1 MIRRSAL
8 RVLTAVCLAL
18 WLLLPAAVLAESA
31 SSGADPGVS
40 WDLTVDQMME
50 AEGVTDLS
58 AVDTYAVGDFTQYGF
73 PHEADA
79 ENPPTYVYY
88 IFQNGRL
95 VMLGHNADTSE
106 MGDGADVATVF
117 DSMLATMSETFGEPT
132 IEDAQ
137 RFVDQLNAMEEGT
150 AEAGDISLFA
160 GWDLGSGTEL
170 YLMGPPD
177 GGSIL
182 YVYTL
187 PALVLGE

>member
-1 MIRRSAL
+1 MKRNHAL
-8 RVLTAVCLAL
+8 RYFAVLCLTL
-18 WLLLPAAVLAESA
+18 SLLLPAAVLAEIA

-58 AVDTYAVGDFTQYGF
+58 TVDTYTVGDFIQYGF
-73 PHEADA
+73 LHDGDA

-88 IFQNGRL
+88 IFKNGQL
-95 VMLGHNADTSE
+95 AMLGHNADTSE

-150 AEAGDISLFA
+150 AEPGDISLFA

-170 YLMGPPD
+170 YLVGAPD
-177 GGSIL
+177 GGMI